1 MIIGVVTPA
10 SLGILLIEDE
20 GCSSLCWTI
29 DRSPSFPMQGFSTCL
44 PLISKTRF
52 IEAGGKINR
61 FFVSGN

>member
-29 DRSPSFPMQGFSTCL
+29 DRSPSFPMQGFATDQQDQVHRS
-44 PLISKTRF
+44 RR
-52 IEAGGKINR
+52 EDQ
-61 FFVSGN
+61 